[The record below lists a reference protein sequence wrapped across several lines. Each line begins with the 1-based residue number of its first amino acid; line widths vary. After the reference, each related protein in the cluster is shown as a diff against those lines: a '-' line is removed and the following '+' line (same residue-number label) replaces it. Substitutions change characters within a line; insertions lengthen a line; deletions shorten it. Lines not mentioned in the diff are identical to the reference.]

1 MASLQGRSPSRS
13 TGPLNLLNKLVS
25 IAAFTLFLGIGWV
38 ALCYLKTE
46 VINHGTGTPQAATVA
61 STATSTAEAT
71 RAEPEKIEAKKLAT
85 PVKLVYS
92 CASDHDYFHTSAH
105 LPKECER
112 SVTGEEAALQR
123 GLKPCPAC
131 MKE

>member
-13 TGPLNLLNKLVS
+13 IGPLNLLNKLIS
-25 IAAFTLFLGIGWV
+25 ITAFTLFLGIGWV

-46 VINHGTGTPQAATVA
+46 VINRGTGTPQASTVA
-61 STATSTAEAT
+61 SPVEAT

-92 CASDHDYFHTSAH
+92 CATDHDYFHTSAH
-105 LPKECER
+105 LPKECDR

-123 GLKPCPAC
+123 GLKPCPTC